1 MIHFRNITFCIALL
15 AGAVASYSDIVHT
28 PTDFV
33 VGDVWVPAPDELF
46 ELDVD
51 LNGTVDFTLAAGKTH
66 FSGISSSN
74 PDVNKYLILSSPPPN
89 IGGSVAALDS
99 GYVISANSGEGTSE
113 EWFGLEGWDPFIIIL
128 STGETGE
135 FIDHRGYV
143 GLAFEAE
150 DGIHYGW
157 LDIEGVETRSSIRIR
172 GWAYESTPGV
182 GIVAGAVPEPSS
194 ALLAVIGAMSVWV
207 LRRQNRASKPC
218 KES

>member
-1 MIHFRNITFCIALL
+1 MIRFRNITLCVALL
-15 AGAVASYSDIVHT
+15 AGATASYSDIVHT

-51 LNGTVDFTLAAGKTH
+51 SNGTVDFSLIAGMNY

-74 PDVNKYLILSSPPPN
+74 PDVNKYLILPSPPPN

-99 GYVISANSGEGTSE
+99 GYVISANSGEGTPE
-113 EWFGLEGWDPFIIIL
+113 EWFGLEGWDTLIFLL

-194 ALLAVIGAMSVWV
+194 VILFMLGAIGTWT
-207 LRRQNRASKPC
+207 LRKRKNR
-218 KES
+218 

>member
-1 MIHFRNITFCIALL
+1 MIRFRNITLCVALL
-15 AGAVASYSDIVHT
+15 AGATASYSDIVHT

-33 VGDVWVPAPDELF
+33 VGDVWIPAPEELF
-46 ELDVD
+46 ELDLD
-51 LNGTVDFTLAAGKTH
+51 SNGTIDFTLAAGMTH

-99 GYVISANSGEGTSE
+99 GYVISPNSGEGTSE
-113 EWFGLEGWDPFIIIL
+113 EWFGLEGWDPFIILL

-143 GLAFEAE
+143 GLQFEAE

-157 LDIEGVETRSSIRIR
+157 LDIEGVLTRSSIRIR

-194 ALLAVIGAMSVWV
+194 IVLFAIGAFGAWT
-207 LRRQNRASKPC
+207 LRKRKNANNH
-218 KES
+218 

>member
-15 AGAVASYSDIVHT
+15 AGAIASYSDIVHT

-33 VGDVWVPAPDELF
+33 VGDVWIPAPDELF

-66 FSGISSSN
+66 FSGIHPKN
-74 PDVNKYLILSSPPPN
+74 QNQYLILSSPPPN
-89 IGGSVAALDS
+89 IGGPVAALDS
-99 GYVISANSGEGTSE
+99 GYFIGSNSGEGTPE
-113 EWFGLEGWDPFIIIL
+113 EWFASNNFSTLIVLL
-128 STGETGE
+128 STGESGE

-143 GLAFEAE
+143 GLEFSAE

-194 ALLAVIGAMSVWV
+194 VVLFTIGAIGAWT
-207 LRRQNRASKPC
+207 LRKRKKR
-218 KES
+218 